1 MTIFDQ
7 VNNGIKEAMKAHD
20 KGRLE
25 ALRGIKAEFLL
36 IKTAPGNN
44 GEVSDE
50 NALKVLVR
58 MAKQRKESAQIYIDQ
73 QRQDLADV
81 ELLQALQAAVIEE
94 FLPKQMNDEELTA
107 HIKSI
112 IGQTGATSMKDMG
125 KVMGIATKQLAGRA
139 EGRAISA
146 KVKELLAAN

>member
-1 MTIFDQ
+1 MTRD
-7 VNNGIKEAMKAHD
+7 AS
-20 KGRLE
+20 R
-25 ALRGIKAEFLL
+25 
-36 IKTAPGNN
+36 PS
-44 GEVSDE
+44 VSDE

-81 ELLQALQAAVIEE
+81 ELLQASVIEE

-112 IGQTGATSMKDMG
+112 IEQTGATSMKDMG

>member
-1 MTIFDQ
+1 MSIFDQ
-7 VNNGIKEAMKAHD
+7 VNSGIKEAMKAHD
-20 KGRLE
+20 NGRLE
-25 ALRGIKAEFLL
+25 ALRGIKAEFLI

-58 MAKQRKESAQIYIDQ
+58 MAKQRKESAQIYIEQD
-73 QRQDLADV
+73 RKDLADV
-81 ELLQALQAAVIEE
+81 ELLQAAVIEE

-107 HIKSI
+107 HVKQI
-112 IGQTGATSMKDMG
+112 IEQTGATSMKDMG

-146 KVKELLAAN
+146 KVKELLTAN

>member
-1 MTIFDQ
+1 MSIFDQ
-7 VNNGIKEAMKAHD
+7 VNNGIKEAMKARD

-36 IKTAPGNN
+36 VKTAPGND

-58 MAKQRKESAQIYIDQ
+58 MAKQRKESEQIYIDQ
-73 QRQDLADV
+73 NRQDLADV
-81 ELLQALQAAVIEE
+81 ELLQAAVIEE

-107 HIKSI
+107 HVKFI
-112 IGQTGATSMKDMG
+112 IEQTGATSMKDMG

-146 KVKELLAAN
+146 KVKELLSTNN